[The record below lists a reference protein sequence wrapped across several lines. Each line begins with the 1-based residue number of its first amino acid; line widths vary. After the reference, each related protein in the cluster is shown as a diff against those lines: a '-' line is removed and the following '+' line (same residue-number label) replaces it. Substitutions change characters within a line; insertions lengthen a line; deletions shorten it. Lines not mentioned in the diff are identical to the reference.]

1 MGATGE
7 KKAGKPNKM
16 QLRVEY
22 CYDKMN
28 KTEERGRIL

>member
-7 KKAGKPNKM
+7 KKAEKQDKFR
-16 QLRVEY
+16 LRVDY